1 MVWCLQLII
10 QAEEK
15 YVFSTRNIRFLKIFL
30 TKIKQKVLDRSLKR
44 EYNYSYSVD
53 EKLLLVGGV
62 VLRTQNQIH
71 QIFSLDKFFEL
82 CYNK

>member
-1 MVWCLQLII
+1 M
-10 QAEEK
+10 
-15 YVFSTRNIRFLKIFL
+15 FSTKNIRFLKIFL

-62 VLRTQNQIH
+62 AMQTQNQIH